1 MNRPSDCT
9 RRGRPRQAYPRRH
22 SLLGWAKGG
31 VDHDVTRVIAGI
43 ADTALRP
50 EQAAVDTLN
59 VLREMAK

>member
-1 MNRPSDCT
+1 
-9 RRGRPRQAYPRRH
+9 
-22 SLLGWAKGG
+22 LGWAKGG